1 MIILLI
7 TWSVIGGFIL
17 AIASAMTHRCN
28 GAIGRAI
35 GWEFVNP
42 CFVYKHNKVNW
53 FGATLVALFY
63 SMLCPLGALGYWF
76 YKLCTMGRK

>member
-17 AIASAMTHRCN
+17 GITSALAHGCN
-28 GAIGRAI
+28 GAIGQAI

-42 CFVYKHNKVNW
+42 CFVYKHNGVNW
-53 FGATLVALFY
+53 FGAALVALFY
-63 SMLCPLGALGYWF
+63 NMLCPLGALGYWF
-76 YKLCTMGRK
+76 YKLCVVGRR